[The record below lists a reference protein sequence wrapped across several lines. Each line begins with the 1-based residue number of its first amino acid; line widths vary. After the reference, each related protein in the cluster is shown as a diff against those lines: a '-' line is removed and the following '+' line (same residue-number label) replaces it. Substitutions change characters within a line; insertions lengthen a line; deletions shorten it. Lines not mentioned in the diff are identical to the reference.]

1 MSAMTAPPPHP
12 PYGAPLH
19 RKPVANPGIALRPA
33 QQHQQ
38 HQQHHQYPPQLPH
51 DYISQQQGHSRTRTT
66 SSGVFPINSS
76 ASAVTASPTTYTP
89 AGTMHSSQYPP
100 QQQYPQQQQYQQQ
113 PPQQHQQQ
121 QQPPFTG
128 QGTRRT
134 LSNATSSTSSTTG
147 TPNRSNSGALRRS
160 SSARSGN
167 SPTSYV
173 AMMRKQKA
181 TVWCDRAQYEDPRI
195 LAAQR
200 AAKMRANVEVAGGPH
215 HAPPRNVSGSSSV
228 AAGVRSKITHRAP
241 KASLYAPANLA
252 GTGVPMRLSAS
263 EVDEGDSED
272 NGSIGGPYHHRSGSG
287 RSSLGSGRR
296 ISYANPNGRLSTNS
310 TPPNESP
317 REGMADLIEEQTPVP
332 GYNPTHYFEH
342 TKTGLS
348 GGSGSSGERN
358 FGEVGQMPQ
367 GLPKPVQEKKTSDE
381 LHRRGSVDERTMTM
395 GNTRLFIANPD
406 LSD

>member
-1 MSAMTAPPPHP
+1 MSPNMSAVMQPQQP
-12 PYGAPLH
+12 PYGRPLH
-19 RKPVANPGIALRPA
+19 RKPVANPGIAIR
-33 QQHQQ
+33 
-38 HQQHHQYPPQLPH
+38 PPQPYPQDSL
-51 DYISQQQGHSRTRTT
+51 QQQQQQSAGHSRTRTT
-66 SSGVFPINSS
+66 SSGVFPVATS
-76 ASAVTASPTTYTP
+76 ASPTTYTP
-89 AGTMHSSQYPP
+89 PGTMHSSQYPT
-100 QQQYPQQQQYQQQ
+100 QYPPPQQQQVI
-113 PPQQHQQQ
+113 
-121 QQPPFTG
+121 G
-128 QGTRRT
+128 AGTRRT

-160 SSARSGN
+160 SSSRSGN
-167 SPTSYV
+167 SPSSYV
-173 AMMRKQKA
+173 ALMRKQKA

-195 LAAQR
+195 LAQQR
-200 AAKMRANVEVAGGPH
+200 AAKMRANMEVAGGPH
-215 HAPPRNVSGSSSV
+215 RGGPRAASSSSSV

-241 KASLYAPANLA
+241 KASLYAPANLS

-272 NGSIGGPYHHRSGSG
+272 NGSVGGPYHHRTGSG

-296 ISYANPNGRLSTNS
+296 VAYANPVGRLSTNS
-310 TPPNESP
+310 TPPNGNNSSP
-317 REGMADLIEEQTPVP
+317 SEGGMEDLLEEETPVP
-332 GYNPTHYFEH
+332 GYHQRDYFEH

-358 FGEVGQMPQ
+358 FGDVGQMPQ
-367 GLPKPVQEKKTSDE
+367 GLPRAEKENASD